1 MNEKRFYT
9 DGQYVM
15 QDGEVYVICNG
26 KHNADVVATAL
37 NELLGENKQLK
48 IQLQNTSAQRDEFYH
63 GARENANRVGE
74 LEKEN
79 EQLKDENASMKG
91 RIINAIVKSNQVECN
106 CSPCICED
114 YVNEELK
121 KW

>member
-1 MNEKRFYT
+1 MT
-9 DGQYVM
+9 
-15 QDGEVYVICNG
+15 
-26 KHNADVVATAL
+26 
-37 NELLGENKQLK
+37 ENKRYKYYEYKGADYILDNPNTELDFIEMLGDCLDAEEIVDRLNKQEELINTLREELELADK
-48 IQLQNTSAQRDEFYH
+48 QNTK
-63 GARENANRVGE
+63 

-79 EQLKDENASMKG
+79 KQLKDENASMKG

-106 CSPCICED
+106 CSPCVCED